1 MILFIF
7 HIHNSRSQHTITELV
22 SAIFQIIIILALSPL
37 ISGIIKKAKVFF
49 QIRKGPSIF
58 QPYYNVAK
66 LLKKDSVV
74 SQNVSWIFH
83 AAPIISFAAVIPY
96 IYIYIIREIKVTREI
111 ELYVNISPSLIIG
124 GILVVISYYL
134 IQYIRIISE
143 LSSLALSAS
152 MSLISS
158 DFSS

>member
-1 MILFIF
+1 M
-7 HIHNSRSQHTITELV
+7 ITELF

-49 QIRKGPSIF
+49 HIRKGPSIF
-58 QPYYNVAK
+58 QPYYDIAK

-83 AAPIISFAAVIPY
+83 AAPIISFAAVIG
-96 IYIYIIREIKVTREI
+96 R
-111 ELYVNISPSLIIG
+111 
-124 GILVVISYYL
+124 ILVIISYYL
-134 IQYIRIISE
+134 IQSIGIISE
-143 LSSLALSAS
+143 LSSLPLSAS

-158 DFSS
+158 DISL